1 MKLSSYIPIV
11 WIVILSVLY
20 SFAWGLDINTA
31 SAQQLTQLK
40 GIGEKTA
47 NRILEERRKGGAF
60 LSVEDFRIRVKGMGK
75 KKIQRLQEQGV
86 QIGNNK
92 SNIQNSHSTDVSVH
106 KKEVVAEG
114 KVYYVRPKGVTQ

>member
-31 SAQQLTQLK
+31 SVQQLTQLK

>member
-1 MKLSSYIPIV
+1 MRSGIFIPIV
-11 WIVILSVLY
+11 WIVVLSTLY

-60 LSVEDFRIRVKGMGK
+60 LSVDDFRVRVKGMGK
-75 KKIQRLQEQGV
+75 KKIQQLQEQGV
-86 QIGNNK
+86 QIGEDK
-92 SNIQNSHSTDVSVH
+92 STSQNSHFTEVSTQQKD
-106 KKEVVAEG
+106 VVAEG